1 MRIQHIM
8 AVLIVAMLSGAC
20 SSGSGNGDNGD
31 GSGAG
36 DGGAHT
42 GSLVV
47 GGSRFVQTLDLT
59 ADTGWTRLLEYTIG
73 NALPAVHVPAS
84 ELFMGRFTLADP
96 FHIDVHALLPFSRT
110 AVRQTDWPGTEL
122 TVRMR
127 GLAVSPGG
135 QYIAAVMSDTVGTR
149 QIEVLT
155 DAAAGSEVVITVF
168 RGVTGDDLV
177 WLDDHTIAFS
187 MDLTGVN
194 APGVEH
200 LAGAVVAAD
209 LSVPLAG
216 GPLEGIRID
225 VLVGFEANEW
235 SGVDDVHSLAVTHDL
250 QRLAYTYRGNIWL
263 YDPNAATDPEQVTTG
278 PHPHWGAAFSPD
290 GSRLAFIEKWREY
303 ESHLFIVPLPTGDP
317 HLINSA
323 APDGDR
329 YHRGA
334 VTADKVL
341 AWLPH

>member
-96 FHIDVHALLPFSRT
+96 YHIDVHALLPFSGT

-168 RGVTGDDLV
+168 RGSPVSSPAGPERPLPRCGLS
-177 WLDDHTIAFS
+177 W
-187 MDLTGVN
+187 N
-194 APGVEH
+194 AGSSPP
-200 LAGAVVAAD
+200 AALPRPD
-209 LSVPLAG
+209 LSCRSSYWRSPRFPATHLPRCAPNCCSVRMKQRPCLRHVSLRNSRG
-216 GPLEGIRID
+216 CSPRGKQ
-225 VLVGFEANEW
+225 W
-235 SGVDDVHSLAVTHDL
+235 S
-250 QRLAYTYRGNIWL
+250 
-263 YDPNAATDPEQVTTG
+263 P
-278 PHPHWGAAFSPD
+278 
-290 GSRLAFIEKWREY
+290 
-303 ESHLFIVPLPTGDP
+303 
-317 HLINSA
+317 
-323 APDGDR
+323 GDR
-329 YHRGA
+329 PCRNWSSPRGSPLLS
-334 VTADKVL
+334 VRRGKRVQSL
-341 AWLPH
+341 R